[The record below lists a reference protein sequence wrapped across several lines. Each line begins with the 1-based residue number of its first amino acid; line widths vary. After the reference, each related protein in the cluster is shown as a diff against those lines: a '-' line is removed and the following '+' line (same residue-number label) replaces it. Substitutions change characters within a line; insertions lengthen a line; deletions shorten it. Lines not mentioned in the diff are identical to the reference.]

1 MGELDG
7 RVALVTGAS
16 RGIGAATARRL
27 AAEGAVVAVT
37 ARTVDEHPGLP
48 GSLRETVATIEA
60 DGGRAVAVAAD
71 LADGDDRAR
80 IVGDVQAQLGPVDVL
95 VNNAAAAFYLPID
108 EFSLKRRRILF
119 ELNFHAPVDLAV
131 AVLPGMRASGAG
143 WIVNVSSATSQHPH
157 GPPFRRGSEPTA
169 TATIYGA
176 SKAALERFTTG
187 LAAEVHGDNIAVNA
201 LSPVAAVRTPGADA
215 LVAGIMDARPELVE
229 PVELMAEATLA
240 LATCDPATCTGRI
253 VLSRPFLGELGR
265 AARNL
270 DGSPRPD
277 GTVA

>member
-1 MGELDG
+1 M
-7 RVALVTGAS
+7 
-16 RGIGAATARRL
+16 
-27 AAEGAVVAVT
+27 
-37 ARTVDEHPGLP
+37 
-48 GSLRETVATIEA
+48 
-60 DGGRAVAVAAD
+60 
-71 LADGDDRAR
+71 
-80 IVGDVQAQLGPVDVL
+80 
-95 VNNAAAAFYLPID
+95 
-108 EFSLKRRRILF
+108 LF

-131 AVLPGMRASGAG
+131 AVLPGMRARGAG
-143 WIVNVSSATSQHPH
+143 WIVNVSSATSHHPH

-187 LAAEVHGDNIAVNA
+187 LAAEVHGDGIAVNA
-201 LSPVAAVRTPGADA
+201 VSPVAAVRTPGADA

-229 PVELMAEATLA
+229 PVELMAEASLV

-253 VLSRPFLGELGR
+253 LLSRPFLEELGR
-265 AARNL
+265 VARNL